1 MELLELFLAGFALGL
16 AVCWVYIRSLK
27 AALKTCEAY
36 LFTSGLTRSSRRR
49 APRTPPA
56 TAASDS
62 GSPRLCRGGSRSLTS
77 PGAHR
82 RNSLL

>member
-36 LFTSGLTRSSRRR
+36 IHERIDSQFKEASAQNT
-49 APRTPPA
+49 
-56 TAASDS
+56 ASD
-62 GSPRLCRGGSRSLTS
+62 
-77 PGAHR
+77 R
-82 RNSLL
+82 R